1 MQLNFQKRQKV
12 KLNSTFTID
21 TRHEN
26 INQMSLN
33 NALSILHNK
42 VNILEKMIN
51 NSEHD
56 ISGMLIQDNNIDKN
70 GILQYEEII
79 FDLQNK
85 VHTMEKN
92 MNNLNQQITT
102 LKEMFQKNCKQFSD
116 DIQSIKQQSNGIM
129 NNEIIQRVASSIP
142 DENELKVMVNS
153 ILFSNTIIQTEP
165 KSENSDKNDKNDN
178 YVKLYDISYENFI
191 DSTLLND
198 VNN

>member
-102 LKEMFQKNCKQFSD
+102 LNEMFQKNCKQFSD

-153 ILFSNTIIQTEP
+153 ILFSNTIIQSEP
-165 KSENSDKNDKNDN
+165 KSENSDKYNKNDN

-191 DSTLLND
+191 DSSLLND

>member
-102 LKEMFQKNCKQFSD
+102 LNEMFQKNCKQFSD

-153 ILFSNTIIQTEP
+153 ILFSNTIIQSEP
-165 KSENSDKNDKNDN
+165 KSENSDKNNKNDN

-191 DSTLLND
+191 DSSLLND

>member
-102 LKEMFQKNCKQFSD
+102 LNEMFQKNCKQFSD

-153 ILFSNTIIQTEP
+153 ILFSNTRIQSEP
-165 KSENSDKNDKNDN
+165 KSENSDKNNKNDN

-191 DSTLLND
+191 DSSLLND

>member
-102 LKEMFQKNCKQFSD
+102 LNEMFQKNCKQFSD

-153 ILFSNTIIQTEP
+153 ILFSNTRIQSEP
-165 KSENSDKNDKNDN
+165 KSENSDKYNKNDN

-191 DSTLLND
+191 DSSLLND